1 MCSNSSENSDG
12 PKYLNGLKSAEN
24 FENSEDP
31 DGCGI
36 QEKTQ
41 QLLAIR
47 QRRNL
52 LQVDESSENLEI
64 SLRAACLEYE
74 DPKADT
80 TSNRLNMTTNNK
92 DVKKKTL
99 ESTNQ
104 WPESL
109 FMQAETDIDEPYK
122 ENAADMRARRVKW
135 RKLVNKGEDPA
146 PSPIELLKN
155 GVKVVDFGGMRDP
168 KASICRNKIKMGI
181 ERFFRAIKRHFSPNS
196 KGSVSDN
203 R

>member
-135 RKLVNKGEDPA
+135 RKLVNKG
-146 PSPIELLKN
+146 
-155 GVKVVDFGGMRDP
+155 MRDP